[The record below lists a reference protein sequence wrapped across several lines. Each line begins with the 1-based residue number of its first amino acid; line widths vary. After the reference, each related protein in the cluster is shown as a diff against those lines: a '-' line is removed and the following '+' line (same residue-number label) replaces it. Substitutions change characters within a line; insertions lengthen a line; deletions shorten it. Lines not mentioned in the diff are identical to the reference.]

1 MPIDLKFCFCVW
13 SLFCRCNSAL
23 GRLKRVGYSRLLC
36 FFHFRL
42 ADQAKSQHILN
53 PGARE
58 FRPSHEASEGFQRNS
73 SNRYALYFIRLR
85 TMNVKYL
92 KKTEV
97 LYVIGDLVLWVEKEF
112 LSEIHRTLWRHN
124 QWRGLLTW
132 PFSLECLHVNQNK
145 RCSFS

>member
-1 MPIDLKFCFCVW
+1 MSGPCFP
-13 SLFCRCNSAL
+13 CNSAL

-36 FFHFRL
+36 FFHLRL

-58 FRPSHEASEGFQRNS
+58 FRPSLEASEGFQRNS

-97 LYVIGDLVLWVEKEF
+97 LYVMGDLVL
-112 LSEIHRTLWRHN
+112 
-124 QWRGLLTW
+124 
-132 PFSLECLHVNQNK
+132 
-145 RCSFS
+145 